1 LKIAVTGATGT
12 IGRPLVQAL
21 LERGDE
27 VTVLSRDPDGARRSL
42 GAVEAIG
49 WLDPTNEPAP
59 SRAVAGRDAVIH
71 LMGAPVAQRWS
82 AGAKRDI
89 RDSRVL
95 GTRSL
100 VQGLRAA
107 EPRPQTLISQSATGW
122 YGSRGDE
129 RLDESEPAASDFL
142 ARVCADWEAEARG
155 AEELD
160 VRVVTCRTGVVLAA
174 GGGALEQ
181 MLPPF
186 KLGVGGPIAG
196 GGQYLPW
203 IDLDD
208 EVGALL
214 FCLDHEGAS
223 GPVNL
228 TAPEPVTNKEFSRA
242 LGRVLHR
249 PAVVPVPGAA
259 LRLLFGEMAS
269 IITVSQRAVPRRLE
283 QLGYRFRQPSLE
295 QSLRAATGRRP

>member
-1 LKIAVTGATGT
+1 MKIAVTGATGT

-174 GGGALEQ
+174 GGGQ
-181 MLPPF
+181 YVPWIHTDDV
-186 KLGVGGPIAG
+186 VGG
-196 GGQYLPW
+196 
-203 IDLDD
+203 
-208 EVGALL
+208 LL
-214 FCLDHEGAS
+214 FCLDHTQAG
-223 GPVNL
+223 GPINL

-283 QLGYRFRQPSLE
+283 QLGYRFRQPSLD

>member
-1 LKIAVTGATGT
+1 MKIAVTGATGT
-12 IGRPLVQAL
+12 IGRPLVRAL

-27 VTVLSRDPDGARRSL
+27 VTVLSRDPDRARATL
-42 GAVEAIG
+42 AGVEAVP
-49 WLDPTNEPAP
+49 WLDATTEPAP
-59 SRAVAGRDAVIH
+59 SKALAGRDAVVH

-82 AGAKRDI
+82 ADAKRAI
-89 RDSRVL
+89 HDSRVL
-95 GTRSL
+95 GTRNL

-107 EPRPQTLISQSATGW
+107 EPRPKALISQSATGW

-129 RLDESEPAASDFL
+129 RLDESEPAAADFL
-142 ARVCADWEAEARG
+142 AQVCANWEAEARA
-155 AEELD
+155 AEELGM
-160 VRVVTCRTGVVLAA
+160 RVVTCRTGVVLAA

-196 GGQYLPW
+196 GRQYLPW
-203 IDLDD
+203 IDLED
-208 EVGALL
+208 EVAALL
-214 FCLDHEGAS
+214 FCLDHEGAT

-228 TAPEPVTNKEFSRA
+228 TAPEPVTNKEFSRT

-249 PAVVPVPGAA
+249 PAVAPVPGAA

-295 QSLRAATGRRP
+295 QSLRTATGRRG